1 MRQLLFLIQLLA
13 IIVAAQSLPRHWKRA
28 PVRGTFNVDLYAFN
42 KPRMNLARQ
51 EGGKVLPMV
60 QLLEQLSHSSRST
73 MPKSHY
79 RNLDGTI
86 EADTNSSLST
96 VRANLYSN
104 EFLSQNVGSKKIVKL
119 NTLADGKPV
128 RENIEEQEEPLKVKL
143 PLPEAAETATTV
155 SPATENS
162 SAKTNETI
170 EINTVETVMEM
181 KLLESMPTETPLK
194 QTDDG
199 QQTDN
204 DREVKSTAKPL
215 RMKSKRKQSKAKAKT
230 AVPTTM
236 KTKTQNETE
245 TTMAANLRPASATP
259 SSPSSSPSSPPS
271 TSSSHVKEPGMGLAT
286 QSPEISTHRPTEAV
300 VTVPTPARKG
310 SKTKTKRRGSQRR
323 PTKEEIETTT
333 NWWQILPYAEI
344 RTFLN
349 TIYDSITDD
358 DDERAGGMS
367 RSFGF

>member
-73 MPKSHY
+73 MQKSHY
-79 RNLDGTI
+79 RNLDETI

-128 RENIEEQEEPLKVKL
+128 RDNIKLQDEPLKVKL
-143 PLPEAAETATTV
+143 PLPEAGKTATTD
-155 SPATENS
+155 STTTESS
-162 SAKTNETI
+162 SAKTNENI

-181 KLLESMPTETPLK
+181 KLQESMPTETPLK
-194 QTDDG
+194 QTDD
-199 QQTDN
+199 
-204 DREVKSTAKPL
+204 
-215 RMKSKRKQSKAKAKT
+215 
-230 AVPTTM
+230 
-236 KTKTQNETE
+236 
-245 TTMAANLRPASATP
+245 ATP
-259 SSPSSSPSSPPS
+259 SSPSPSSSPPS
-271 TSSSHVKEPGMGLAT
+271 PPSSSHVKEPGMGLAT
-286 QSPEISTHRPTEAV
+286 QSPEISTHRPTEAA
-300 VTVPTPARKG
+300 VTVASPARKG

-323 PTKEEIETTT
+323 PAKEEIETTT